1 VGVYFGAELVVESDV
16 LLSRLYEY
24 VFFDEHGIVSVV
36 SSFHIDG
43 YLYYMNNSMKLYQKR
58 KVDAE
63 TFSIKDI
70 KNKIIFC

>member
-43 YLYYMNNSMKLYQKR
+43 Y
-58 KVDAE
+58 
-63 TFSIKDI
+63 
-70 KNKIIFC
+70 